1 MTWKAAGLNT
11 LVVLV
16 LSGAYVGFRLYTRHT
31 ESEEFTRKQTKARD
45 EPLPEIYKS
54 EQLEILG
61 FYVNPR
67 RISAGEKASLCWG
80 VLNAKSVSASP
91 GVEEISPSMSRCV
104 TVTPAH
110 TTTYKLKA
118 VDAAG
123 AEKEAEAVVR
133 GMSVIEIVK

>member
-16 LSGAYVGFRLYTRHT
+16 ISAAYVGVRFYMRQADAA
-31 ESEEFTRKQTKARD
+31 EFTKKQTAPREK
-45 EPLPEIYKS
+45 PLPEIYKS

-80 VLNAKSVSASP
+80 VLNAKSVSAEP
-91 GVEEISPSMSRCV
+91 GVGEISPSMSRCT
-104 TVTPAH
+104 TVTPTH

-123 AEKEAEAVVR
+123 AEKEAEATLTVR
-133 GMSVIEIVK
+133 